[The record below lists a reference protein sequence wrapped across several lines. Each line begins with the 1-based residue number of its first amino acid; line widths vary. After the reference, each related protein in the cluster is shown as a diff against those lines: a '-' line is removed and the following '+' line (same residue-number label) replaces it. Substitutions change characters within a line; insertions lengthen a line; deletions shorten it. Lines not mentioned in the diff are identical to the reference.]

1 MGVDDLLQK
10 AKESAGN
17 LTDKISDL
25 KDDILGDDS
34 KAIVDEFK
42 EAGSNKIQEVTDML
56 DESKN
61 FIVRSGYEIAS
72 IGLVLGI
79 PPKINLTFN
88 YKTSV
93 TSEEREKLLLEAAS
107 NKILLI
113 ILKSLFK
120 AGDFYNS
127 AKFKDYKLS
136 SVDISLGLTPGVSI
150 KFVK

>member
-1 MGVDDLLQK
+1 MGVEDLVQK
-10 AKESAGN
+10 AKQSAEN
-17 LTDKISDL
+17 LKDKISDI
-25 KDDILGDDS
+25 KVDILGEDT
-34 KAIVDEFK
+34 KVIVDEFK
-42 EAGSNKIQEVTDML
+42 ETGSNKIQEITDML
-56 DESKN
+56 DDSKN
-61 FIVRSGYEIAS
+61 YITRSGYEIAS
-72 IGLVLGI
+72 IGIVLGV

-93 TSEEREKLLLEAAS
+93 TDDEREKLLLEVAS

-127 AKFKDYKLS
+127 AKFKGYKLS